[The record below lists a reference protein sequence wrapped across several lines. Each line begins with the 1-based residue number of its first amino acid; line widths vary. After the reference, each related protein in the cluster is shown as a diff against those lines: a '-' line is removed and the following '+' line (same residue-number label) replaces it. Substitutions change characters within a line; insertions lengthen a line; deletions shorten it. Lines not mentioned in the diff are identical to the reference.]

1 MSKIKGTWR
10 SLVGQGQ
17 KMLPQTVV
25 MSTHLNLD
33 LSWHMPRFLLS
44 LLFAFLLDPTCPPAL
59 WI

>member
-1 MSKIKGTWR
+1 M
-10 SLVGQGQ
+10 GQGQ